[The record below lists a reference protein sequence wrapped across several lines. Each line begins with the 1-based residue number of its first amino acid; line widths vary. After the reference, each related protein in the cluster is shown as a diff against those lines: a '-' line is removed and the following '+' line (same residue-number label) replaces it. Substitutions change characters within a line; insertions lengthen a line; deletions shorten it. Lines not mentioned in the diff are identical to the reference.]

1 MDFAAQMEGRLVTAK
16 ELGASEHELKDI
28 NQGGLIVML
37 AIQVVGK
44 YKTCQR
50 CGNQRDFI
58 ENSCN
63 CGNACFYCLQ
73 CLAFGKLRTC
83 DLLYHLPA
91 SEQAYPWAQD
101 ASYLAWSGQLSIQ
114 QTQASQE
121 ICDSYQQRK
130 GKHLVWAVT
139 GAGKTEMVFQAI
151 DIALRAGK
159 KVAIATPRIDVANE
173 LAPRFQVAFP
183 KIAIQ
188 VLHGQ
193 SEQVYDHQV
202 AMTVCSTHQ
211 LIRFRQAFD
220 LLIIDEIDAF
230 PYDGDPMLYQAS
242 EGAVTTSG
250 TQILLTATPNRA
262 QLTAIEQKKLAV
274 SILPARYHRHHLPVP
289 KHMWVGD
296 WRSTIQ
302 KGKIPKIL
310 KHLLFNLI
318 TNKRRVLVFVPHIA
332 YMLQLVKSCRGVFH
346 GYHFE
351 SVSSK
356 DPDRVRKVQ
365 AMRDGAY
372 DFLFSTTILERGVTF
387 ADIDVIVLGSED
399 RTYTTA
405 SLVQIA
411 GRVGRK
417 AEFPKGS
424 VYLLHYGK
432 TKASMGAIRQI
443 KSMNRQ
449 ARERGLID
457 D

>member
-1 MDFAAQMEGRLVTAK
+1 
-16 ELGASEHELKDI
+16 
-28 NQGGLIVML
+28 
-37 AIQVVGK
+37 
-44 YKTCQR
+44 
-50 CGNQRDFI
+50 
-58 ENSCN
+58 
-63 CGNACFYCLQ
+63 
-73 CLAFGKLRTC
+73 
-83 DLLYHLPA
+83 
-91 SEQAYPWAQD
+91 
-101 ASYLAWSGQLSIQ
+101 
-114 QTQASQE
+114 
-121 ICDSYQQRK
+121 
-130 GKHLVWAVT
+130 
-139 GAGKTEMVFQAI
+139 
-151 DIALRAGK
+151 
-159 KVAIATPRIDVANE
+159 
-173 LAPRFQVAFP
+173 APRFQVAFP

-193 SEQVYDHQV
+193 SEQLYDHQV

-302 KGKIPKIL
+302 KGKIPKIF

-318 TNKRRVLVFVPHIA
+318 ASKRRVLVFVPHIA

-356 DPDRVRKVQ
+356 DPDRVRKV
-365 AMRDGAY
+365 
-372 DFLFSTTILERGVTF
+372 LTF